1 MVPLMILSFIIVGL
15 VSTIR
20 SFISMNHTR
29 NQHFSVENVILL
41 ILIYLTVLIGF
52 GLIYVLLSAFGYPVL
67 LEGGF
72 PISGSFPYKLETS
85 MYFSAVTLLT
95 VGYGDITPI
104 GVGRWIAVVE
114 SLLGYSIP
122 MAFVVRMV
130 INVDRSQ

>member
-1 MVPLMILSFIIVGL
+1 
-15 VSTIR
+15 
-20 SFISMNHTR
+20 MNQTR

-52 GLIYVLLSAFGYPVL
+52 GLMYTVLSMVG
-67 LEGGF
+67 E
-72 PISGSFPYKLETS
+72 PILIEAGSTITGTFYQKLEAS

-104 GVGRWIAVVE
+104 GVGRWVAVVE
-114 SLLGYSIP
+114 ALLGYSIP

-130 INVDRSQ
+130 INVDR